1 MRFRVVV
8 VLVVLVA
15 LFPTVF
21 VTGCQALVHGV
32 LTAAQS
38 LLSQV
43 PSHG

>member
-1 MRFRVVV
+1 MRFRVIVM
-8 VLVVLVA
+8 LVVLVA

-38 LLSQV
+38 LLNQV
-43 PSHG
+43 PPHG

>member
-1 MRFRVVV
+1 MRFRVIV

-38 LLSQV
+38 LLNQV
-43 PSHG
+43 PAHG